1 MTIFFRFVV
10 LADADSFDHMSGW
23 GGGWMWIWGVL
34 MMALFLVFVVW
45 LVRTIARPGGWTPR
59 DPADRAREVLAER
72 YAGDELSI
80 AEYRERVSGLQ

>member
-1 MTIFFRFVV
+1 MTIFFRFAV

-34 MMALFLVFVVW
+34 MMALFLVLVVW
-45 LVRTIARPGGWTPR
+45 LVRTIARPGEWPPR

-72 YAGDELSI
+72 YARDELSI
-80 AEYRERVSGLQ
+80 AEYRDRVSGLQ